1 MWFDWVGMQ
10 GVADDESSH
19 TWVKAWVQLCGKMKV
34 RACLGG
40 REVEVEMEVKLLAL
54 AEGMG

>member
-1 MWFDWVGMQ
+1 MQ